1 MGEARLGGDTE
12 LLLSSAPQT
21 AESLLVLEGHMLK
34 PVLCT
39 LALIAFA
46 LQGCTSTVSYA
57 VIAPRDAAS
66 DDQGC
71 FRQCRLIHA
80 GETKQ
85 YLACVRN
92 CPRVRVVSDKQ
103 CNEVEIDRGV
113 DQCIDAHAQKFDPT
127 IGIIFIA
134 LGVGAMIAI
143 AATAPQSMTSAR

>member
-1 MGEARLGGDTE
+1 MVKLVVCA
-12 LLLSSAPQT
+12 
-21 AESLLVLEGHMLK
+21 LVL
-34 PVLCT
+34 V
-39 LALIAFA
+39 AFT

-57 VIAPRDAAS
+57 VIAPREAAT

-92 CPRVRVVSDKQ
+92 CPRVRVVSDTR
-103 CNEVEIDRGV
+103 CSEVEIDRGN

-127 IGIIFIA
+127 VGIIFIA
-134 LGVGAMIAI
+134 LGVVAMIAL
-143 AATAPQSMTSAR
+143 AASSSHSMSPTQ